1 MCLAPTPITIK
12 DVIPI
17 PTLHLNHYPQI
28 FVAMEALYSNNKTPI
43 LFLIILAMSALGQG
57 TRVGFYR
64 TTCPRAEIIVQ
75 SVVQSFVNSNPTIAP
90 GLLRMF
96 FHDCFVR
103 GCDASILLD
112 VSYAEK
118 TAPPNSR
125 LRGFEVIDAAKSQ
138 LETIC
143 PGVVSC
149 ADILALAARDSVVQS
164 GGLWWEVRTGR
175 RDGLVSRECDATNL
189 PGRKDSIEVQIK
201 KFAEKGLNIQDLV
214 TLTGKLSTKNTTTV
228 YGHNITNGTDLLI
241 KKSMDVFMGFHDH
254 PGGHTIGTTACAL
267 LCSSLCPEGGDGAK
281 RVDLDTGSVHKFD
294 ISYYENL
301 KNGRGILESD
311 SQLWNDP
318 RTQRFVEWFLGGSR
332 QQQSKFS
339 VEFGKSMV
347 RLGDVGVKT
356 GDKGEI
362 HRVCNA
368 IN

>member
-1 MCLAPTPITIK
+1 
-12 DVIPI
+12 
-17 PTLHLNHYPQI
+17 
-28 FVAMEALYSNNKTPI
+28 MEAQYSNNKTPI
-43 LFLIILAMSALGQG
+43 LFVIILATSAIGQG

-75 SVVQSFVNSNPTIAP
+75 SVVQSFVNSNTTIAP

-112 VSYAEK
+112 GSYGEK
-118 TAPPNSR
+118 TAPPNNR

-164 GGLWWEVRTGR
+164 GGFWWEVRTGR
-175 RDGLVSRECDATNL
+175 RDGLVSRKSDATNL

-214 TLTGKLSTKNTTTV
+214 TLTGKLSTKHTTTV
-228 YGHNITNGTDLLI
+228 YGHNITNGTDLVI

-254 PGGHTIGTTACAL
+254 PGGHTIGTAACELFCYRLYNFNSTNGPDPAINQTFL
-267 LCSSLCPEGGDGAK
+267 PHLRSLCPEGGDDAN

-332 QQQSKFS
+332 EQQSKFS

-356 GDKGEI
+356 GDEGEI
-362 HRVCNA
+362 RRVCYA